1 MSSRIPLDD
10 ALGQTFYMDEAPWR
24 LAYDH
29 QLRRFVYRRIAPSI
43 DFDRALELIES
54 GAILWMPPERFEP
67 LTPDASLAS
76 VQRHIALLDAFR
88 RSPTCASSPDWSL
101 RTRIDERLV
110 ESRAWLAG
118 RTLGS
123 GPEVAGGS
131 E

>member
-10 ALGQTFYMDEAPWR
+10 AIGQTFYMDDAPWR

-29 QLRRFVYRRIAPSI
+29 TLRHFVYRRIAPSI
-43 DFDRALELIES
+43 DFDRALELIEK
-54 GAILWMPPERFEP
+54 GAMCWEPPAHFEP
-67 LTPDASLAS
+67 LRPDTSLES

-88 RSPTCASSPDWSL
+88 RSPTCMSSPNWLL

-123 GPEVAGGS
+123 GPEVAGGG